1 MNIKKVNVEKMWIN
15 KKKKWNHAHT
25 YTWYVNEKNEM
36 HNKCTI
42 KDVMECNDLKN

>member
-1 MNIKKVNVEKMWIN
+1 MLKKCGSI

-36 HNKCTI
+36 HNKCII
-42 KDVMECNDLKN
+42 KDVMEM